1 MKRTTITIIDIIA
14 YLVNDLL
21 AWFIVILFDLTGYD
35 NKFPNIRLH
44 WLILIIGII
53 RIIATTICCVFFY
66 KKARTKYKIQIG
78 SKLFAFNEIMT
89 LLPYLYLVFTWI
101 IV

>member
-21 AWFIVILFDLTGYD
+21 AWFIVIWFDVTGYD
-35 NKFPNIRLH
+35 NKFQNIRLH

-53 RIIATTICCVFFY
+53 HIIATTICCMFFIR
-66 KKARTKYKIQIG
+66 KRGQ
-78 SKLFAFNEIMT
+78 SLRFKLEVSCSHSMR
-89 LLPYLYLVFTWI
+89 L
-101 IV
+101 

>member
-21 AWFIVILFDLTGYD
+21 AWFIVIWFDVTGYD
-35 NKFPNIRLH
+35 NKFQNIRLH

-53 RIIATTICCVFFY
+53 HIIALFVFNVHLDY
-66 KKARTKYKIQIG
+66 HINSCLERT
-78 SKLFAFNEIMT
+78 
-89 LLPYLYLVFTWI
+89 
-101 IV
+101 

>member
-21 AWFIVILFDLTGYD
+21 AWFIVIWFDLTEYD
-35 NKFPNIRLH
+35 NKFQNIRLH

-53 RIIATTICCVFFY
+53 HIIATTICCMFSIRKREQSIRF
-66 KKARTKYKIQIG
+66 
-78 SKLFAFNEIMT
+78 KLEASCSYSMRLWYYCLIC
-89 LLPYLYLVFTWI
+89 I
-101 IV
+101 